1 MLSSFRNLSKSKGG
15 QITLALL
22 GLAILASLAVSGA
35 GNYSSKSFG
44 LSSGAL
50 AKVGSQELSE
60 REVSKALER
69 LLGKARQQKPDAT
82 YADLA
87 GEYDPLV
94 TALLQEKAIQ
104 AFADSSGMIASRR
117 LVDAEIARI
126 PGTRGLDGKFSEQ
139 AYRAFLQQQRMT
151 DQELRQLLTSGLLQ
165 RLMLTPVAG
174 NARMPLG
181 VATPYASMLLEAREG
196 EVQLVPTDAFRGGL
210 NPTEA
215 DLQRFYAENKAR
227 YTVPEQRVL
236 RIASIGPEQVA
247 SIAASDKEIADYY
260 SANQATYG
268 GKDIRVLSQ
277 AVVPDRKTAE
287 AIAAR
292 ARGGASFVAAAAP
305 AGFSAADVSVGPQT
319 REQFSELAGADVAA
333 ATFAGAQGS
342 IIGPIKSDLGWHVI
356 KVESSKR
363 EAGATLAA
371 VRGVIAARLTA
382 DKRKEA
388 VTDLVTKVEDE
399 IAGGSSFAEVVSSN
413 KLSAVETPPLT
424 AGGVSRSDPAYKLP
438 ATLAPLLKAG
448 FEASTDDDPT
458 VETLPG
464 ESSFA
469 LLAVGRIIESAPA
482 PFATVR
488 AQVAN
493 DWISKQAAE
502 RARAVA
508 SAMAA
513 KVGRNIGLEKARTE
527 AGVALPALDHI
538 ALRRI
543 DLAKMK
549 GQVPAPVRMLFSLGS
564 GKSRMVAAPN
574 GEGFYIIRVLRIV
587 PGNALNQPM
596 LIGRTQAEFGDVAG
610 EEYAQEFV
618 GAIQADLKVRRDENA
633 IADAKKRLI
642 SGGS

>member
-22 GLAILASLAVSGA
+22 GVAILASLAVSGA
-35 GNYSSKSFG
+35 GNYTSKSFG

-50 AKVGSQELSE
+50 AKVGSQELTE
-60 REVSKALER
+60 REVSKSLER

-82 YADLA
+82 YADLS

-104 AFADSSGMIASRR
+104 AFADSTGMIVSRR

-139 AYRAFLQQQRMT
+139 SYRTFLQQQRLT

-247 SIAASDKEIADYY
+247 SITASDKDIADYY
-260 SANQATYG
+260 NANQATYG
-268 GKDIRVLSQ
+268 GKDIRMLSQ
-277 AVVPDRKTAE
+277 AVVPDRKTAD

-292 ARGGASFVAAAAP
+292 ARSGASFAAAAAP
-305 AGFSAADVSVGPQT
+305 AGLSAADVSVGPQT
-319 REQFSELAGADVAA
+319 REQFGNLAGVEVAA
-333 ATFAGAQGS
+333 ATFAGVPGS
-342 IIGPIKSDLGWHVI
+342 IIGPIQSDLGWHVI
-356 KVESSKR
+356 KIESSKR

-371 VRGVIAARLTA
+371 VSGVIAARLTA

-399 IAGGSSFAEVVSSN
+399 IAGGSSFAEAVSDN
-413 KLSAVETPPLT
+413 KLTAVETPPLT

-438 ATLAPLLKAG
+438 PTMSPLLKAG
-448 FEASTDDDPT
+448 FDASPDDDPT

-493 DWISKQAAE
+493 DWISKQASE

-508 SAMAA
+508 SAIAA
-513 KVGRNIGLEKARTE
+513 KAGHNIGLEQARTE
-527 AGVALPALDHI
+527 AGVALPALDRI

-549 GQVPAPVRMLFSLGS
+549 GQVPAPVRMLFNLGS

-574 GEGFYIIRVLRIV
+574 GQGFYIIRVLRII

-610 EEYAQEFV
+610 EEYAQEFI
-618 GAIQADLKVRRDENA
+618 GAIQADLKVRRNENA

-642 SGGS
+642 NGGS